1 MRILVVE
8 DTVDVG
14 EAVAARL
21 ERMGHAVDWQK
32 TGPDAEAALEV
43 QAYDLVVLDVML
55 PGKDGIAVLN
65 GMRAAGLATPVLML
79 TARSRIDDRVS
90 ALDYGADDYLTKP
103 FDFRE
108 FEARV
113 RALLRRSGGTPV
125 SLLQLGDVELD
136 QASRSVTVAGRP
148 CELTR
153 REIALL
159 EVFMLRPRKLFTK
172 SELMDQLFGFDQ
184 EAGENAIELYVGR
197 LRRKLGAA
205 RLEIRT
211 LRGMGYQAVEHEG

>member
-55 PGKDGIAVLN
+55 PGKDGIAVLH
-65 GMRAAGLATPVLML
+65 GMRAAGKTTPVLML
-79 TARSRIDDRVS
+79 TARSRIDDRVN
-90 ALDYGADDYLTKP
+90 ALDFGADDYLTKP

-113 RALLRRSGGTPV
+113 RALLRRSGGTAV
-125 SLLQLGDVELD
+125 SQLQLGDVAFD
-136 QASRSVTVAGRP
+136 QASRSVVVAGRP
-148 CELTR
+148 CELPR
-153 REIALL
+153 RETALL

-172 SELMDQLFGFDQ
+172 AELMEQLFGFDQ
-184 EAGENAIELYVGR
+184 EPGENAIELYVGR
-197 LRRKLGAA
+197 LRKKLGAC

>member
-1 MRILVVE
+1 MRILLVE
-8 DTVDVG
+8 DTIDVG

-21 ERMGHAVDWQK
+21 LRMGHAVDWQRN
-32 TGPDAEAALEV
+32 GPDAEAALAV
-43 QAYDLVVLDVML
+43 QDYDLAVLDVML

-65 GMRAAGLATPVLML
+65 GMRARGLTTPVLML
-79 TARSRIDDRVS
+79 TARSRIDDRVN

-113 RALLRRSGGTPV
+113 RALLRRHGGTAV
-125 SLLQLGDVELD
+125 NLLQLGDVAFD
-136 QASRSVTVAGRP
+136 QASRAVTVAGRP

-153 REIALL
+153 RETALL
-159 EVFMLRPRKLFTK
+159 EVFLLRPKKLFTK
-172 SELMDQLFGFDQ
+172 AELMEQLFGFDQ

-197 LRRKLGAA
+197 LRKKLGSS

-211 LRGMGYQAVEHEG
+211 LRGMGYQAVEHES

>member
-8 DTVDVG
+8 DTEDVG
-14 EAVAARL
+14 EAIAARL
-21 ERMGHAVDWQK
+21 ERMGHAVDWLK
-32 TGPDAEAALEV
+32 TGPDAEAALTV
-43 QAYDLVVLDVML
+43 QSYDLVVLDVML
-55 PGKDGIAVLN
+55 PGKDGITVLD
-65 GMRAAGLATPVLML
+65 GMRARGLATPVLML
-79 TARSRIDDRVS
+79 TARSRVDDRVS
-90 ALDYGADDYLTKP
+90 ALDVGADDYLTKP

-113 RALLRRSGGTPV
+113 RALLRRGGGTA
-125 SLLQLGDVELD
+125 SSRLKLGDVELD

-153 REIALL
+153 REVALL
-159 EVFMLRPRKLFTK
+159 EVFMLRPKKLFTK
-172 SELMDQLFGFDQ
+172 TELMDQLFGFDK

-197 LRRKLGAA
+197 LRKKLGTA

-211 LRGMGYQAVEHEG
+211 QRGLGYQAVAHEG

>member
-1 MRILVVE
+1 MRILLVE

-21 ERMGHAVDWQK
+21 ERMGHAVDWQR
-32 TGPDAEAALEV
+32 TGPDAEAALGV

-55 PGKDGIAVLN
+55 PGKDGIAVLS
-65 GMRAAGLATPVLML
+65 GIRAAGLVTPVLML
-79 TARSRIDDRVS
+79 TARSRIDDRVN
-90 ALDYGADDYLTKP
+90 ALDFGADDYLTKP

-113 RALLRRSGGTPV
+113 RALLRRGGGAAV
-125 SLLQLGDVELD
+125 SRLQMGDVEFD
-136 QASRSVTVAGRP
+136 QASRSVMVAGRV

-153 REIALL
+153 RETALL

-172 SELMDQLFGFDQ
+172 SELMEQLFGFDQ

-197 LRRKLGAA
+197 LRRKLGSS

>member
-1 MRILVVE
+1 MRILLVE

-21 ERMGHAVDWQK
+21 LRMGHAVDWQK
-32 TGPDAEAALEV
+32 TGTDAEAALEV

-55 PGKDGIAVLN
+55 PGKDGIAVLG
-65 GMRAAGLATPVLML
+65 GMRARGLATPVLML
-79 TARSRIDDRVS
+79 TARSRIDDRVN
-90 ALDYGADDYLTKP
+90 ALDFGADDYLTKP

-113 RALLRRSGGTPV
+113 RALLRRRAGAAASR
-125 SLLQLGDVELD
+125 LQLGDVEFD
-136 QASRSVTVAGRP
+136 QASRSVTVGGRS

-153 REIALL
+153 RELALL
-159 EVFMLRPRKLFTK
+159 EVFMLRPKKLFTK
-172 SELMDQLFGFDQ
+172 AELMEQLFGFDQ

-197 LRRKLGAA
+197 LRKKLGPS

-211 LRGMGYQAVEHEG
+211 LRGMGYQAVEHED

>member
-1 MRILVVE
+1 MRILLVE

-21 ERMGHAVDWQK
+21 LRMGHAVDWQK

-55 PGKDGIAVLN
+55 PGKDGIAVL
-65 GMRAAGLATPVLML
+65 GDLRARGVTTPVLML
-79 TARSRIDDRVS
+79 TARARIDDRVS

-113 RALLRRSGGTPV
+113 RALLRRSGGAAV
-125 SLLQLGDVELD
+125 SRLKLGDVEFD
-136 QASRSVTVAGRP
+136 QSARSVTVAGRP

-153 REIALL
+153 RELALL
-159 EVFMLRPRKLFTK
+159 EVFMLRPKKLFTK
-172 SELMDQLFGFDQ
+172 AELMEQLFGFDQ
-184 EAGENAIELYVGR
+184 EPGENAIELYVGR
-197 LRRKLGAA
+197 LRRKLGSA

-211 LRGMGYQAVEHEG
+211 LRGMGYHAVEHEA

>member
-55 PGKDGIAVLN
+55 PGKDGIAVLH
-65 GMRAAGLATPVLML
+65 GMRTAGKTTPALML
-79 TARSRIDDRVS
+79 TARSRIDDRVN
-90 ALDYGADDYLTKP
+90 ALDFGADDYLTKP

-113 RALLRRSGGTPV
+113 RALLRRSGGTAV
-125 SLLQLGDVELD
+125 SQLQLGDVAFD
-136 QASRSVTVAGRP
+136 QASRSVLVAGRP

-153 REIALL
+153 RETALL
-159 EVFMLRPRKLFTK
+159 EVFMLRPKKLFTK
-172 SELMDQLFGFDQ
+172 AELMEQLFGFDQ
-184 EAGENAIELYVGR
+184 EPGENAIELYVGR
-197 LRRKLGAA
+197 LRKKLGAC

>member
-8 DTVDVG
+8 DTEDVG
-14 EAVAARL
+14 EAIAARL
-21 ERMGHAVDWQK
+21 ERMGHAVDWLK
-32 TGPDAEAALEV
+32 TGPDAEAALTV
-43 QAYDLVVLDVML
+43 QSYDLVVLDVML
-55 PGKDGIAVLN
+55 PGKDGIAVLDS
-65 GMRAAGLATPVLML
+65 MRERGLATPVLVL
-79 TARSRIDDRVS
+79 TARSRVDDRVS
-90 ALDYGADDYLTKP
+90 ALDVGADDYLTKP

-113 RALLRRSGGTPV
+113 RALLRRGGGAA
-125 SLLQLGDVELD
+125 SSRLKLGDVELD
-136 QASRSVTVAGRP
+136 QASRSVTVAGKP

-153 REIALL
+153 REVALL
-159 EVFMLRPRKLFTK
+159 EVFMLRPKKLFTK
-172 SELMDQLFGFDQ
+172 AELMDQLFGFDK

-211 LRGMGYQAVEHEG
+211 QRGLGYQAVAHEG

>member
-1 MRILVVE
+1 MRILLVE

-21 ERMGHAVDWQK
+21 QRMGHAVDWQR

-55 PGKDGIAVLN
+55 PGKDGIAVL
-65 GMRAAGLATPVLML
+65 GGLRARGATTPVLML

-113 RALLRRSGGTPV
+113 RALLRRGGGAAV
-125 SLLQLGDVELD
+125 SLLRLGDVEFD
-136 QASRSVTVAGRP
+136 QAARSVTVAGRP

-153 REIALL
+153 RELALL

-172 SELMDQLFGFDQ
+172 AELMEQLFGFDQ
-184 EAGENAIELYVGR
+184 EPGENAIELYVGR
-197 LRRKLGAA
+197 LRRKLGPA

>member
-1 MRILVVE
+1 M
-8 DTVDVG
+8 DVG

-21 ERMGHAVDWQK
+21 MRMGHAVDWQK
-32 TGPDAEAALEV
+32 TGGDAEAALAA

-55 PGKDGIAVLN
+55 PGKDGIAVLS
-65 GMRAAGLATPVLML
+65 GLRARGLTTPVLML
-79 TARSRIDDRVS
+79 TARSRIDDRVN

-113 RALLRRSGGTPV
+113 RALLRRRGGSAV
-125 SLLQLGDVELD
+125 NRLQLGDVEFD
-136 QASRSVTVAGRP
+136 QASRVATVGGRP

-153 REIALL
+153 RETALL

-172 SELMDQLFGFDQ
+172 AELMEQLFGFEQ
-184 EAGENAIELYVGR
+184 EAGENVIELYVGR
-197 LRRKLGAA
+197 LRKKLGSS
-205 RLEIRT
+205 RFEIRT

>member
-1 MRILVVE
+1 MRILLAE

-21 ERMGHAVDWQK
+21 QRMGHAVDWQK
-32 TGPDAEAALEV
+32 TGTDAEAALAV
-43 QAYDLVVLDVML
+43 QDYDLVVLDVML
-55 PGKDGIAVLN
+55 PGKDGIAVL
-65 GMRAAGLATPVLML
+65 GGLRARGLTTPVLML
-79 TARSRIDDRVS
+79 TARSRIDDRVN
-90 ALDYGADDYLTKP
+90 ALDFGADDYLTKP

-113 RALLRRSGGTPV
+113 RALLRRRGGTAV
-125 SLLQLGDVELD
+125 NQLQLGDVAFD
-136 QASRSVTVAGRP
+136 QASRAVTVAGQP

-153 REIALL
+153 RETALL
-159 EVFMLRPRKLFTK
+159 EVFMLRPKKLFTK
-172 SELMDQLFGFDQ
+172 AELMEQLFGFDQ

-197 LRRKLGAA
+197 LRRKLGSS

>member
-55 PGKDGIAVLN
+55 PGKDGIAVLH
-65 GMRAAGLATPVLML
+65 GMRTAGKTTPVLML
-79 TARSRIDDRVS
+79 TARSRIDDRVN
-90 ALDYGADDYLTKP
+90 ALDFGADDYLTKP

-113 RALLRRSGGTPV
+113 RALLRRSGGTAV
-125 SLLQLGDVELD
+125 SRLQLGDVEFD
-136 QASRSVTVAGRP
+136 QASRTVTVAGRS

-153 REIALL
+153 RETALL
-159 EVFMLRPRKLFTK
+159 EVFMLRPKKLFTK
-172 SELMDQLFGFDQ
+172 AELMEQLFGFDQ

-197 LRRKLGAA
+197 LRRKLGAC